1 MADHR
6 FSDREALHIAAQIER
21 KGERFYRMAQGVA
34 GKGPAGPLLEMLLLD
49 TRDEQTAQVLRA
61 IIAEEKRHLVDL
73 QQLLEKTR

>member
-34 GKGPAGPLLEMLLLD
+34 
-49 TRDEQTAQVLRA
+49 RA
-61 IIAEEKRHLVDL
+61 LAEEC
-73 QQLLEKTR
+73 